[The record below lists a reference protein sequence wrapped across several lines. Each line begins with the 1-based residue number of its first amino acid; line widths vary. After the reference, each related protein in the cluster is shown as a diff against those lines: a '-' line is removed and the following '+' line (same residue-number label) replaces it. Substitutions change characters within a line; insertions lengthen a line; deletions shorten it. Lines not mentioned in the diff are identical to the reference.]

1 MQIGR
6 RYGLRS
12 LWRRTQDSG
21 RTDPTP
27 TDRYLDAVAHE
38 VPHDRRDEVRAQLRE
53 RIEVDLTRRV
63 AAGTP
68 AAEAERQALETLGDP
83 RRVADEAA
91 GPRWLVGPRVYPD
104 YLRVLRLV
112 AVIALPIIAAAV
124 AIASGLA
131 GQNPVEVVFS
141 ALAAV
146 ASAAVQIAFW
156 VTIAFVVVDR
166 SGAQP
171 PSMRRAWT
179 IEDLPAPARVTVSL
193 GDTITGIVLSVLLIG
208 VVLWPWQYEVT
219 AGAGSVPVLA
229 SGLPAVTAVLVGIL
243 VAGIVL
249 DVVLYLVGR
258 WTILAAVVNI
268 LLDATFA
275 GIVIWLVATDQLFDP
290 AFLAALGETPTLD
303 PAQADVV
310 IAAMG
315 TGVAERGPHLR
326 GGRRDRLGEGR
337 AGAPVTP
344 ARRDVADDRAHW
356 MLATTRWS
364 QVVCCPATDREPVTG
379 ARISPTGVRG
389 NCGTVGYL
397 IASQR
402 NTATALLTVTRLHPV
417 DEPLGSRYPARRT
430 DPLQV
435 GEVDRPD
442 KTEDQ
447 WEIRTLGDVDG
458 VLLLQR
464 QIRQIQLRY
473 GYIVFKH
480 GVDLLQRT
488 GLDDSPLSPTGE
500 GELQTLLAEY
510 RVGLQVPG
518 QTAVGIRVLDLR
530 RDCLLDNGCHHH
542 GSAGVH
548 DLGTMLVPDNGE
560 DLVLEGFVAIDRQIA
575 LEGSRA
581 VHIEPVPA
589 ILYACIWVTHGVL
602 RRIDGLVETRGTR
615 IPYRT
620 GLTKARDLLRRG
632 HRC

>member
-1 MQIGR
+1 M
-6 RYGLRS
+6 S
-12 LWRRTQDSG
+12 LLDRSG

-68 AAEAERQALETLGDP
+68 AAEAERQALEALGDP

-112 AVIALPIIAAAV
+112 AAIALPIIAAAV

-258 WTILAAVVNI
+258 WTILAAVVNT

-290 AFLAALGETPTLD
+290 AFLAALGQTPTLD
-303 PAQADVV
+303 PAQADAV

-315 TGVAERGPHLR
+315 TGVAWSVGLICAA
-326 GGRRDRLGEGR
+326 DV
-337 AGAPVTP
+337 VTGWVKAVR
-344 ARRDVADDRAHW
+344 ARR
-356 MLATTRWS
+356 
-364 QVVCCPATDREPVTG
+364 
-379 ARISPTGVRG
+379 
-389 NCGTVGYL
+389 
-397 IASQR
+397 
-402 NTATALLTVTRLHPV
+402 
-417 DEPLGSRYPARRT
+417 
-430 DPLQV
+430 
-435 GEVDRPD
+435 
-442 KTEDQ
+442 
-447 WEIRTLGDVDG
+447 
-458 VLLLQR
+458 
-464 QIRQIQLRY
+464 
-473 GYIVFKH
+473 
-480 GVDLLQRT
+480 
-488 GLDDSPLSPTGE
+488 
-500 GELQTLLAEY
+500 
-510 RVGLQVPG
+510 
-518 QTAVGIRVLDLR
+518 
-530 RDCLLDNGCHHH
+530 
-542 GSAGVH
+542 
-548 DLGTMLVPDNGE
+548 
-560 DLVLEGFVAIDRQIA
+560 
-575 LEGSRA
+575 
-581 VHIEPVPA
+581 
-589 ILYACIWVTHGVL
+589 
-602 RRIDGLVETRGTR
+602 
-615 IPYRT
+615 
-620 GLTKARDLLRRG
+620 
-632 HRC
+632 